1 MELSFFAEMA
11 WKSALI
17 SGAALAFAVLLRSR
31 AAADRAMVL
40 RIGVAMLLALPLIVL
55 FLPALEIVAFAAPEA
70 PAFPAAYAGLSAADL
85 AALPPLPEPTI
96 WDDPTPLILLA
107 YLGGVAMVGGRLL
120 VGLFML
126 HRWTRAAR
134 DVTCPEWQ
142 AALDRVRWS
151 AGDAESIRLM
161 VSDLVKS
168 PLSWGWLRPVIL
180 IDPDTLDEP
189 EDAEAILAHE
199 VAHIARRDW
208 LSLMLAR
215 VAATLFWFNPLV
227 WMLEREIIQQAEEAA
242 DLEAAQRVDPA
253 RYAETLLSWARFNGM
268 VPANSIAPTSSA
280 LGRRVRAVLDR
291 RTRERPTGSVWTRI
305 AMIMCLG
312 IAAPV
317 AAAKLVAATQEPPAA
332 PEAPAAPRAPAA
344 PSAPDPA
351 APPAPPAPLDIV
363 VPEIPDVPDVTPAVE
378 SALAI
383 LPQVP
388 RIVASATASIEP
400 ALRLAEVEM
409 RRAGRGRAEIDE
421 AMREARHEIARAQT
435 EARRAQAEAHR
446 THARDVSE
454 AMREARQEMARGQRA
469 RQVEMAAA
477 MREAQRAIAAI
488 PRTVAVS
495 MASGA
500 IGMERGADQM
510 ERGADDMERTA
521 SRLENDPAYR
531 EEQIRRARAR
541 GDTVTHEELIDAADD
556 MRDGAQGMREGAR
569 EMREGAARMRRGDS

>member
-1 MELSFFAEMA
+1 MDLSFFAEMA

-17 SGAALAFAVLLRSR
+17 SAAALAFAMLLRSR
-31 AAADRAMVL
+31 AAADRASVL
-40 RIGVAMLLALPLIVL
+40 RIGVALLLALPLIVL
-55 FLPALEIVAFAAPEA
+55 FAPALEIVAFAAPEA
-70 PAFPAAYAGLSAADL
+70 PALPAAYTGLSLADL
-85 AALPPLPEPTI
+85 GALPPAPEPTI

-107 YLGGVAMVGGRLL
+107 YLGGLLMVGGRLV

-151 AGDAESIRLM
+151 AGEPESIRLM

-180 IDPDTLDEP
+180 IDPDTLDQP

-227 WMLEREIIQQAEEAA
+227 WLLEREIVQQAEEAA

-291 RTRERPTGSVWTRI
+291 GARERPKGSVWTRI
-305 AMIMCLG
+305 AMLLCLG

-317 AAAKLVAATQEPPAA
+317 ATAKLVAATQDPLPA
-332 PEAPAAPRAPAA
+332 PEAPVAPAA
-344 PSAPDPA
+344 PAAPAAPDPA
-351 APPAPPAPLDIV
+351 APPAPPAPPAPLDIDA
-363 VPEIPDVPDVTPAVE
+363 PEIPDVPDVPDVTPAIE
-378 SALAI
+378 GALAI

-388 RIVASATASIEP
+388 RIVANATASIEP
-400 ALRLAEVEM
+400 SLRLAEAQM
-409 RRAGRGRAEIDE
+409 RRAGRSRAEIDA
-421 AMREARHEIARAQT
+421 AMREARREIARAQA
-435 EARRAQAEAHR
+435 EARRTHDREIAQ
-446 THARDVSE
+446 
-454 AMREARQEMARGQRA
+454 AMREARREIAAAQHVRR
-469 RQVEMAAA
+469 VEVAAA

-500 IGMERGADQM
+500 AGMERGADQM
-510 ERGADDMERTA
+510 ERGADQMERTA
-521 SRLENDPAYR
+521 DRLQNDPAYR
-531 EEQIRRARAR
+531 EEQIRRARER
-541 GDTVTHEELIDAADD
+541 GETVTHEQLIDAADD
-556 MRDGAQGMREGAR
+556 MREGAQGMREGAQ
-569 EMREGAARMRRGDS
+569 EMRESAGRMRRGES

>member
-1 MELSFFAEMA
+1 MDLSFFAEMA

-17 SGAALAFAVLLRSR
+17 SGAALAFAMLLRSR
-31 AAADRAMVL
+31 AAADRASVL
-40 RIGVAMLLALPLIVL
+40 RIGVALLLALPLIVL
-55 FLPALEIVAFAAPEA
+55 FAPALEIVAFAAPEA
-70 PAFPAAYAGLSAADL
+70 PAYPPAAYAGLALADL
-85 AALPPLPEPTI
+85 GTLPPAPEPTI

-107 YLGGVAMVGGRLL
+107 YLGGLLMVGGRLV

-151 AGDAESIRLM
+151 AGDPEAIRLM

-227 WMLEREIIQQAEEAA
+227 WLLEREIVQQAEEAA
-242 DLEAAQRVDPA
+242 DLEAARRVDPA

-291 RTRERPTGSVWTRI
+291 GTRERPKGSVWTRI
-305 AMIMCLG
+305 AMLLCLG

-317 AAAKLVAATQEPPAA
+317 ATAKLVAATQDPPPA
-332 PEAPAAPRAPAA
+332 PEAPLAPAA
-344 PSAPDPA
+344 PAAPAAPDPA
-351 APPAPPAPLDIV
+351 APPAPPAPPAPLDIDA
-363 VPEIPDVPDVTPAVE
+363 PEIPDVPDVPDITPAIE
-378 SALAI
+378 GALAI

-388 RIVASATASIEP
+388 RIVANATASIEP
-400 ALRLAEVEM
+400 SLRLAEIQM
-409 RRAGRGRAEIDE
+409 RRAGRSRGEIDR
-421 AMREARHEIARAQT
+421 AMRDARREIA
-435 EARRAQAEAHR
+435 RAQAEAHR
-446 THARDVSE
+446 TRDREIAE
-454 AMREARQEMARGQRA
+454 AMREARREMAAAQHVRR
-469 RQVEMAAA
+469 VEVAAA

-510 ERGADDMERTA
+510 ERGADQMERTA
-521 SRLENDPAYR
+521 DRLQNDSAYR
-531 EEQIRRARAR
+531 EEQIRRARER
-541 GDTVTHEELIDAADD
+541 GETVTHEQLIDAADD
-556 MRDGAQGMREGAR
+556 MREGAQGMREGAR
-569 EMREGAARMRRGDS
+569 EMRESAGRMRRGES

>member
-17 SGAALAFAVLLRSR
+17 SGAALAFAMLLRSR

-55 FLPALEIVAFAAPEA
+55 FLPALEIVAFAAPAA
-70 PAFPAAYAGLSAADL
+70 PALPSAAYAGLSLADL
-85 AALPPLPEPTI
+85 GTLPPAAEPTI
-96 WDDPTPLILLA
+96 WDDPTPLIVLA
-107 YLGGVAMVGGRLL
+107 YLGGLVMVGGRL
-120 VGLFML
+120 VAGLFML

-151 AGDAESIRLM
+151 AGDPESIRLM

-227 WMLEREIIQQAEEAA
+227 WLLEREIVQQAEEAA

-291 RTRERPTGSVWTRI
+291 STRERPTGSVWTRI
-305 AMIMCLG
+305 AMLLCLG

-317 AAAKLVAATQEPPAA
+317 AAAKLVAAAQDPAA
-332 PEAPAAPRAPAA
+332 VPEAPAAPAA
-344 PSAPDPA
+344 PSAPSAPDPVA
-351 APPAPPAPLDIV
+351 PPAPPAPPAPLDIELPAI
-363 VPEIPDVPDVTPAVE
+363 PEVPDMTPAIE
-378 SALAI
+378 GALAV

-388 RIVASATASIEP
+388 RIVASATASVEP
-400 ALRLAEVEM
+400 SLRLAQVEM
-409 RRAGRGRAEIDE
+409 RRAGRSHAEIDE
-421 AMREARHEIARAQT
+421 AMREARREIT
-435 EARRAQAEAHR
+435 RAQAEARR
-446 THARDVSE
+446 TRDREVAE
-454 AMREARQEMARGQRA
+454 AMREARREIAQAHRVR
-469 RQVEMAAA
+469 RVEVAAA
-477 MREAQRAIAAI
+477 MREAQRAIAAV

-495 MASGA
+495 MASAATGMERGA
-500 IGMERGADQM
+500 AGMERGADQM
-510 ERGADDMERTA
+510 ERTA
-521 SRLENDPAYR
+521 HRLESDPAYR
-531 EEQIRRARAR
+531 EEQIRRAREQ
-541 GDTVTHEELIDAADD
+541 GETVTHEQLIDAADD
-556 MRDGAQGMREGAR
+556 MRDGAEGMREGAR
-569 EMREGAARMRRGDS
+569 EMRESAARMRRGES